1 MTIQK
6 LGRTYINIGNSTTY
20 KNKVYAGGMTY
31 DSSIK
36 AQINKLQIGQKV
48 SIIGIAFKSGTPEE
62 SSWPITLNDVKI
74 IEE

>member
-1 MTIQK
+1 
-6 LGRTYINIGNSTTY
+6 
-20 KNKVYAGGMTY
+20 MTY

-36 AQINKLQIGQKV
+36 AQINKLQIGQKI
-48 SIIGIAFKSGTPEE
+48 SIIGIAFKSETPEE